1 MGWPS
6 RSRNLVCGRGRDR
19 HSAPPGLR
27 GGARALRGVSVL
39 SETVLFLL
47 HYSTQRT
54 LTGEPS
60 NPTALLRATKPNG
73 PLQGHQLEEMQKK
86 LCTHC

>member
-1 MGWPS
+1 MDETGVAS
-6 RSRNLVCGRGRDR
+6 VYVK
-19 HSAPPGLR
+19 PGIFSSKNG

-73 PLQGHQLEEMQKK
+73 IL
-86 LCTHC
+86 